1 MPKKGGKKK
10 NKGGAKA
17 PVAAAVDKVADT
29 AKNIVHPGH
38 ESENAETNTAQTDA
52 PTTVSQPDAAA
63 DVKKTDAVAD
73 AATPAATTTN
83 ATESESNKIE
93 EKVAPAVAGKV
104 EEPKAEAE
112 EKAVLPGSTVKETSH
127 GADIYPSTSEAAA
140 EESATSTVAA
150 TGAAAPISSLTERPK
165 TAESATVAPAAAE
178 PVAAAVPSESDAAHT
193 KRPYEK
199 PIFSND
205 EVKPHKIAKT
215 EEEKAAASAAAEK
228 QILTGAGPASTA
240 AYTAPEPVP
249 VPETKK
255 VEEKPTEKQVEKQ
268 PTLIQPP
275 ATQAPIP
282 KTSTA
287 TDKQPAS
294 PDAVAAANA
303 AINTS
308 KTDKSAAQ
316 APVVADEP
324 KKPEAAF
331 KRGEEPATEAPKT
344 EAKESAQEPAKANEE
359 TKADQ
364 ATEQQ
369 QPEKKKGG
377 FFGWLKR
384 KFK

>member
-1 MPKKGGKKK
+1 
-10 NKGGAKA
+10 
-17 PVAAAVDKVADT
+17 
-29 AKNIVHPGH
+29 
-38 ESENAETNTAQTDA
+38 
-52 PTTVSQPDAAA
+52 
-63 DVKKTDAVAD
+63 
-73 AATPAATTTN
+73 
-83 ATESESNKIE
+83 
-93 EKVAPAVAGKV
+93 
-104 EEPKAEAE
+104 
-112 EKAVLPGSTVKETSH
+112 
-127 GADIYPSTSEAAA
+127 
-140 EESATSTVAA
+140 
-150 TGAAAPISSLTERPK
+150 
-165 TAESATVAPAAAE
+165 
-178 PVAAAVPSESDAAHT
+178 
-193 KRPYEK
+193 
-199 PIFSND
+199 
-205 EVKPHKIAKT
+205 VKPHKIAKT

-228 QILTGAGPASTA
+228 QNLTGAGPASTA

-249 VPETKK
+249 VTETKK
-255 VEEKPTEKQVEKQ
+255 VEEKPAEKQVEKPKAEEK
-268 PTLIQPP
+268 PTLVQPP

-316 APVVADEP
+316 APVVAEEP